1 MRKIADRVNIISPII
16 VMDRQLTIDSPII
29 VMDRQL
35 TIDSKLPL

>member
-1 MRKIADRVNIISPII
+1 MRKIADKVN
-16 VMDRQLTIDSPII
+16 TITLVI

>member
-1 MRKIADRVNIISPII
+1 MMNIADRVNIITP
-16 VMDRQLTIDSPII
+16 VI

>member
-1 MRKIADRVNIISPII
+1 MFMRKIADKVN
-16 VMDRQLTIDSPII
+16 TITLVI

>member
-1 MRKIADRVNIISPII
+1 MRKIADRVNIITL
-16 VMDRQLTIDSPII
+16 VI